1 MHGPINIS
9 LFWCLAI
16 NILHFW
22 TVVWI
27 CFLKNSVGSLS
38 EVYYPNFLY
47 ERVDFL
53 FQCVFAYCN
62 NGSTFTCF
70 SYRGLF
76 CSSILFICFKLYCC
90 LLYNVLCVC
99 VCVYVC
105 VLCVCV
111 CVVCVCVF
119 SIISLIFLFVR
130 YLYVFCIFALRYLIV
145 LSVSLINSLI

>member
-76 CSSILFICFKLYCC
+76 CSSILFVLNYIAVFCITCC
-90 LLYNVLCVC
+90 VCVCVCVCGVLCVC
-99 VCVYVC
+99 VW
-105 VLCVCV
+105 CVCV
-111 CVVCVCVF
+111 RVF
-119 SIISLIFLFVR
+119 SL
-130 YLYVFCIFALRYLIV
+130 
-145 LSVSLINSLI
+145 